1 MLPARCK
8 CQNSD
13 GIPLGAA
20 TTQKNGYLVHVWQG
34 APGCDYAPG
43 DVIQNGVVRGRV
55 DVPDFNQ
62 VWR

>member
-1 MLPARCK
+1 M
-8 CQNSD
+8 
-13 GIPLGAA
+13 PLGAA